1 MRGIASVR
9 TSASFAFVLITV
21 AVSAHTFSGRGRAL
35 LPSFLSGDEEV
46 CSVGRTSLS
55 KSLDSGEYAEAE
67 TSGVE
72 AIQRAA
78 PDIET
83 SGAVLSEEEARF
95 VKSSAKKYIVRF
107 TSYKMQNEHK
117 KTLERI
123 LGKKSGSS
131 VTLADDEIDDTLTS
145 NVRPVEH
152 MILDR
157 KNRAEAFPTDFALV
171 TSRNEAALIALL
183 AEPLARTLG
192 VVRDCLYCYLAG
204 VGVVLLLVVRES
216 SKIFS
221 LYYTKTFSCSQPRG
235 TLARLSRRP
244 GATLSRRLLKPGGCR
259 CRRRNPSPAL

>member
-21 AVSAHTFSGRGRAL
+21 AVSAHTFSGFSARGRELL
-35 LPSFLSGDEEV
+35 LPSFLAGDEEV

-55 KSLDSGEYAEAE
+55 KSLDGGEYAEAE
-67 TSGVE
+67 TPGVE

-152 MILDR
+152 TILDR
-157 KNRAEAFPTDFALV
+157 KNRAEAFPTDL
-171 TSRNEAALIALL
+171 SLIH
-183 AEPLARTLG
+183 
-192 VVRDCLYCYLAG
+192 
-204 VGVVLLLVVRES
+204 
-216 SKIFS
+216 I
-221 LYYTKTFSCSQPRG
+221 
-235 TLARLSRRP
+235 
-244 GATLSRRLLKPGGCR
+244 
-259 CRRRNPSPAL
+259 